1 MRELSN
7 EIRVKY
13 RSPAGHGQLRFAA
26 TGRILFSMSDLRGK
40 VVLITGGSGGK
51 GDALGRA
58 FIAAECSV
66 VLVARN
72 QSRLKSAATY
82 RVVRKS
88 ASWRRGLRN
97 TGAMCRS

>member
-40 VVLITGGSGGK
+40 VVLITGGSGDDTLNGND
-51 GDALGRA
+51 GDDVLIGGPGLDILDGGLGDDVE
-58 FIAAECSV
+58 I
-66 VLVARN
+66 
-72 QSRLKSAATY
+72 Q
-82 RVVRKS
+82 
-88 ASWRRGLRN
+88 
-97 TGAMCRS
+97 